1 VAVTLGKNIASI
13 RAQRALGDATSE
25 LSTIYERLSSGQRIN
40 RASDDAASLA
50 IADSLKVGK
59 RLFSQAVRNINDGIG
74 ALQIADSA
82 LGSSANIL
90 GRLSEL
96 AEQSANGT
104 LNSTQRSTLQKEYS
118 ALRNELYRIAETT
131 EFNGVRLLQEELG
144 IDLQVGIR
152 GDRNSRITSSGIDL
166 SGGQWIFDL
175 DKVGLGIDTNNDGLF
190 PDPGDDPRDIF
201 GGSSFA
207 TTEEGLRQT
216 FNGNMVEVEV
226 VDSTGATRKV
236 LLGLWQPESG
246 VFALMAFAQS
256 EAGVDQFI
264 GTNETGAAYQNVAAG
279 GTAAQ
284 AAASSGIGLFTI
296 DPATGRPNLG
306 SVQLN
311 LDLGLEPFFTGLTQ
325 NQERLANQTVTVDLS
340 NLSIRAGQQRTDDV
354 STFDLLGIGSAT
366 SSRQALESVGDK
378 LEEFSRLRGKL
389 GADQSRLAASLSL
402 AAAIGLTFGEAESRL
417 RDADVASESARLI
430 RTQIL
435 QQAGAQVLA
444 QANQQ
449 PQLALALLRG

>member
-1 VAVTLGKNIASI
+1 MAVTLGKNIASI

-296 DPATGRPNLG
+296 DPATGRPNL
-306 SVQLN
+306 
-311 LDLGLEPFFTGLTQ
+311 
-325 NQERLANQTVTVDLS
+325 
-340 NLSIRAGQQRTDDV
+340 
-354 STFDLLGIGSAT
+354 
-366 SSRQALESVGDK
+366 
-378 LEEFSRLRGKL
+378 
-389 GADQSRLAASLSL
+389 
-402 AAAIGLTFGEAESRL
+402 
-417 RDADVASESARLI
+417 
-430 RTQIL
+430 
-435 QQAGAQVLA
+435 
-444 QANQQ
+444 
-449 PQLALALLRG
+449 

>member
-296 DPATGRPNLG
+296 DPATGRPNL
-306 SVQLN
+306 
-311 LDLGLEPFFTGLTQ
+311 
-325 NQERLANQTVTVDLS
+325 
-340 NLSIRAGQQRTDDV
+340 
-354 STFDLLGIGSAT
+354 
-366 SSRQALESVGDK
+366 
-378 LEEFSRLRGKL
+378 
-389 GADQSRLAASLSL
+389 
-402 AAAIGLTFGEAESRL
+402 
-417 RDADVASESARLI
+417 
-430 RTQIL
+430 
-435 QQAGAQVLA
+435 
-444 QANQQ
+444 
-449 PQLALALLRG
+449 